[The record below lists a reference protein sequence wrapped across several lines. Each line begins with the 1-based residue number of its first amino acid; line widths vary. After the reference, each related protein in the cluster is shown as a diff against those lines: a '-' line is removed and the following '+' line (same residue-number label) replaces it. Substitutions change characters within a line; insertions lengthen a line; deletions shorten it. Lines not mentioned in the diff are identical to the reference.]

1 MLRIPII
8 TLKYNEVKLLILLFS
23 LLILNACGGKGT
35 ESYTPPSVTEVDVDF
50 YLTSPDQSNLFSP
63 KVTGISPLEANSN
76 FSITVSEGNTYQE
89 MDGFGFSLTGGSA
102 IHLFNMG
109 STQRAS
115 LLNELFH
122 PDEIGISYLRVSIGA
137 SDLDSDP
144 FSYNDISSGED
155 LNLNQFSIARDQSYL
170 IPVLKE
176 ILAINPEIKIMGSPW
191 SAPSW
196 MKTNKSTKGGSLKSK
211 YYPVYANYFVK
222 YIQAYAAQ
230 GISIDAITVQ
240 NEPLHDGNNPSMY
253 MSSTE
258 MASLVKNHLGPAF
271 ESANIETKI
280 IVWDHNADNTNYPIT
295 ILNDPEANQYIDGS
309 AFHLYAGSISNLS
322 SVHQTHPDKN
332 LYFTEQ
338 WVGRDSDFGA
348 DLKWHTRELIVGA
361 TRNWCKTV
369 LEWNLVSNPQLEPH
383 TDGGCTLCLGGLTI
397 DGNNV
402 KRNVGYYII
411 AHASKF
417 VRPGS
422 VRIQSNFS
430 SELPNVAFK
439 TPDNKIVVIVLNNT
453 SINKTFNI
461 LVTDESITA
470 SLSAGSVGTFV
481 WNN

>member
-1 MLRIPII
+1 
-8 TLKYNEVKLLILLFS
+8 
-23 LLILNACGGKGT
+23 
-35 ESYTPPSVTEVDVDF
+35 
-50 YLTSPDQSNLFSP
+50 
-63 KVTGISPLEANSN
+63 
-76 FSITVSEGNTYQE
+76 
-89 MDGFGFSLTGGSA
+89 MD
-102 IHLFNMG
+102 
-109 STQRAS
+109 
-115 LLNELFH
+115 
-122 PDEIGISYLRVSIGA
+122 P
-137 SDLDSDP
+137 DP

-196 MKTNKSTKGGSLKSK
+196 MKTNKSTKGGSLISK

-222 YIQAYAAQ
+222 YIQAYAAK

-253 MSSTE
+253 MSSTD
-258 MASLVKNHLGPAF
+258 MTSFVKNHLGPAF

-322 SVHQTHPDKN
+322 SVHQAHPDKN

-348 DLKWHTRELIVGA
+348 DLKWHVRELIIGA
-361 TRNWCKTV
+361 TRNWCKNV

-422 VRIQSNFS
+422 VRIQSNYS

-439 TPDNKIVVIVLNNT
+439 TPDNKIIVIVLNNT
-453 SINKTFNI
+453 SINKSFNI
-461 LVTDESITA
+461 LVPEEPVTA
-470 SLSAGSVGTFV
+470 SLSAGSVGTYV
-481 WNN
+481 WDNN